1 MPAWLQAVGSS
12 LLGGLF
18 GRESTPESKLVDMNK
33 IKNFQMPTQDLLTE
47 QLGLSRQLRD
57 PNSAINKQMQML
69 LAQNASNQGAQLGL
83 QSQKL
88 GAMTNMSPGQIAMQ
102 NRMASN
108 SALGD
113 MNNNM
118 MSILQ
123 GNYNTGLGLLGQS
136 INTQQ
141 GLDENMGNAYL
152 SNLNMQN
159 KDLSNM
165 SNNQFTGAAFGF
177 NIFDKLT

>member
-1 MPAWLQAVGSS
+1 
-12 LLGGLF
+12 
-18 GRESTPESKLVDMNK
+18 
-33 IKNFQMPTQDLLTE
+33 
-47 QLGLSRQLRD
+47 
-57 PNSAINKQMQML
+57 
-69 LAQNASNQGAQLGL
+69 
-83 QSQKL
+83 
-88 GAMTNMSPGQIAMQ
+88 
-102 NRMASN
+102 MASN
-108 SALGD
+108 SALGN

-118 MSILQ
+118 MGILQ